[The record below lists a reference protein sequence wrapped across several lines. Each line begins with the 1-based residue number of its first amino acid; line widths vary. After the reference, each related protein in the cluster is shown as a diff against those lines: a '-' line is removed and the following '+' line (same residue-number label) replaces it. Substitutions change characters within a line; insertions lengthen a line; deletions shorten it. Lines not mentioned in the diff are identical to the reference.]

1 MPNKVTVNGHET
13 LTEQF
18 FGVLVLAVL
27 AGWLL
32 HMILHCCVNLWEVI
46 RYWRLGKYDISHL
59 LEPVVHPH

>member
-27 AGWLL
+27 AG
-32 HMILHCCVNLWEVI
+32 
-46 RYWRLGKYDISHL
+46 
-59 LEPVVHPH
+59 